1 MAFCWQVEAQEEE
14 QTAPIESDQ
23 GDSGQGKGIQ
33 QKQPDLATVAENDS
47 EPDNAPS
54 DPPLQ
59 RAPSPSA
66 SHASSESVSSPK
78 KKDAAAPEHASAF
91 GARAQRAFSDHSRDS
106 SDLSHSSS
114 KGLEGK
120 PSSSSGYSG
129 LNPTST
135 RSASRMLSDNPP
147 PTSKK
152 PSGPVSRRDLVAN
165 SILQM
170 NMDNELDT
178 FTADIDCLVD
188 SSDEEE
194 QQQQGKGKKESGRE
208 GKAQGKGDSESSG
221 KAGSSSKKEEN
232 GDGEDKDDEGDVS
245 CRRPFRGIALL
256 DNVLFCAS
264 TVGVTPVLAC

>member
-1 MAFCWQVEAQEEE
+1 MQVESQEEE
-14 QTAPIESDQ
+14 QTPLTKGEL

-33 QKQPDLATVAENDS
+33 QKQPDLATVAEDDS

-54 DPPLQ
+54 DAPMQ

-66 SHASSESVSSPK
+66 SHTSSESISSPK
-78 KKDAAAPEHASAF
+78 KKDAAAPVHASAF

-106 SDLSHSSS
+106 GDLGHSSS

-165 SILQM
+165 SILQLD
-170 NMDNELDT
+170 MDNELDT

-194 QQQQGKGKKESGRE
+194 QQQQQQGKGKVESGRE
-208 GKAQGKGDSESSG
+208 GEAQGKGDSESSG
-221 KAGSSSKKEEN
+221 NPGSSSKKEEKN
-232 GDGEDKDDEGDVS
+232 DGEDKDDEGDVS
-245 CRRPFRGIALL
+245 NRRALHCL
-256 DNVLFCAS
+256 TMCCFGAGYS
-264 TVGVTPVLAC
+264 SVTPVLAC